1 MIKLYTIGC
10 PKCNILEEK
19 LDAKNIKYEKC
30 EDKDI
35 MISKNMD
42 QLPILEVDDEL
53 MNYSSANAWVNA
65 Q

>member
-1 MIKLYTIGC
+1 MIVLYTIGC

-19 LDAKNIKYEKC
+19 LDAKNIQYKKC

-42 QLPILEVDDEL
+42 KLPVLEIDGMCMD
-53 MNYSSANAWVNA
+53 YISANDWINE

>member
-35 MISKNMD
+35 MISKNINK
-42 QLPILEVDDEL
+42 LPVLEIDNKLLEFID
-53 MNYSSANAWVNA
+53 ANNWINE

>member
-35 MISKNMD
+35 MISKNINK
-42 QLPILEVDDEL
+42 LPVLEIDNKLLEFID
-53 MNYSSANAWVNA
+53 ANKWINE